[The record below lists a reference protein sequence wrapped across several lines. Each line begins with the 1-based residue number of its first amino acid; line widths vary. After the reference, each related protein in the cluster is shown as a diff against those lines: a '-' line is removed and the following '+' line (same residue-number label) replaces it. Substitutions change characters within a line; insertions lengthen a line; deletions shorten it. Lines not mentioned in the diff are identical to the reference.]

1 MQTTFVAAAEKVGAV
16 ARACATLEQVVAYL
30 AERVQ
35 GALLLP
41 PCPSLQRLDLAS
53 RLRKAGVVVVD
64 GDFRSRA
71 PAAAAGLTGSNFAI
85 AMTGT
90 LVLESTAEAVRLATT
105 LPETHFVLLDP
116 RKIVADSTAAVPLLR
131 QLHQCLP
138 QTYLA
143 YITGPSRTA
152 DIERVLTIGVHG
164 PKELHIL
171 LCEGV
176 SDDFLES

>member
-16 ARACATLEQVVAYL
+16 VTACAAPEQVVNYL
-30 AERVQ
+30 AERVP

-41 PCPSLQRLDLAS
+41 PCPSLQRIDLAG
-53 RLRKAGVVVVD
+53 RLRQAGVAVID
-64 GDFRSRA
+64 SDFRSRA
-71 PAAAAGLTGSNFAI
+71 PAAAAGLTGVNFAV
-85 AMTGT
+85 AATGT

-105 LPETHFVLLDP
+105 LPGTHFALLDP
-116 RKIVADSTAAVPLLR
+116 RKLVADSTAAVPLLR
-131 QLHQCLP
+131 RLHQQLP
-138 QTYLA
+138 QAFLA

-176 SDDFLES
+176 SDDVLES